1 MQAYATAMPI
11 MATAVPMAAI
21 GPPMALAVQSPG
33 DPAEKMMEMLD
44 LASSLQ
50 VWISTL
56 F

>member
-1 MQAYATAMPI
+1 MQAYATAMPVT
-11 MATAVPMAAI
+11 ATTVPMAAI
-21 GPPMALAVQSPG
+21 GPPMALAVQLSG
-33 DPAEKMMEMLD
+33 DPAEKMTEILD